1 MSTRIPNFNT
11 FSTIIDRLSIENVK
25 LSHFEFLLTQNDQD
39 TSALENKIKLQIQII
54 ALIKSE
60 LVNFM
65 EEVFQSKEYLY
76 VDEERTFK

>member
-1 MSTRIPNFNT
+1 MTTRIPNFNT

-39 TSALENKIKLQIQII
+39 TSILENKIKLQNQII

-60 LVNFM
+60 LVIFM

>member
-1 MSTRIPNFNT
+1 MTTRIPNFNT

-39 TSALENKIKLQIQII
+39 TSILENKIKLQNQII

-60 LVNFM
+60 LVIFM
-65 EEVFQSKEYLY
+65 QEAFQSKEYLY